1 MNTEKEERNDETTG
15 TATATPT
22 VKHPRAEISPLYTV
36 EESADGYTLTLELPG
51 VDTKDINL
59 EIENRTLS
67 VTAENTV
74 GAYEGYAKVIREA
87 PEVRYRASFDLPEQV
102 DGEAVKASRKNGLLI
117 LTLPKRAAVKPRK
130 IEIG

>member
-1 MNTEKEERNDETTG
+1 MNAEKEERNEQ
-15 TATATPT
+15 TAGAPAM
-22 VKHPRAEISPLYTV
+22 KHPRTELSPLYTV

-74 GAYEGYAKVIREA
+74 GAYEGFAKVIREA

-102 DGEAVKASRKNGLLI
+102 DGEAVRASRKNGLLI